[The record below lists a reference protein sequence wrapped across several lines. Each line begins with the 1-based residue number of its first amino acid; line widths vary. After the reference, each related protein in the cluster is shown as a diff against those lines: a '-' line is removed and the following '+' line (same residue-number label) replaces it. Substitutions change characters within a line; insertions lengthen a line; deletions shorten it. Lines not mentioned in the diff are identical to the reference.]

1 MASTTSRPAVLAIL
15 LAAALITTGSAG
27 IAFAE
32 TPATTDVQTTEP
44 ADEDDVIDSFVERL
58 STLET
63 VEFTR
68 TTESEF
74 GNETSRRTVHVVADL
89 EDIQKRTETVN
100 ATVGSNTTTV
110 MNESAIRTYDPA
122 ENTVSEYEI
131 SGEQTLLPTLDVL
144 ANESFVSYE
153 LAGMDTVNGNDTYV
167 LEATPQR
174 QAETDVE
181 MSLTVFVDTETYF
194 PVRIESERTGETYT
208 YSSTVTHSNVTLNEE
223 IPESTFELDV
233 PADTSEPS
241 EYVGPDV
248 SAYESYDDLSTQATL
263 SLPAEELAAA
273 FSFQEGTIVEGEDY
287 YSVSLRYTDGEETIS
302 VNTRADPFNES
313 IYEESDRYEA
323 VEVGETAGYRYDS
336 DEFTSLHWAE
346 DEQAYS
352 LYGEIEN
359 GTAMDIAESIV
370 GE

>member
-1 MASTTSRPAVLAIL
+1 MASTTSRPAVLAVL
-15 LAAALITTGSAG
+15 LAAALILSSGAG

-32 TPATTDVQTTEP
+32 TPSTTDVQTTEQ

-74 GNETSRRTVHVVADL
+74 GNETSRRTIHVAADL
-89 EDIQKRTETVN
+89 ENVRKRSETVN
-100 ATVGSNTTTV
+100 TTVGSNTTTV
-110 MNESAIRTYDPA
+110 MNESTIRTYDPN
-122 ENTVSEYEI
+122 ENTVTEYEI
-131 SGEQTLLPTLDVL
+131 SGEQALLPTLDAL
-144 ANESFVSYE
+144 ANESLVSYE
-153 LAGMDTVNGNDTYV
+153 LAGMDTVDGNDTYV
-167 LEATPQR
+167 LEATPQL
-174 QAETDVE
+174 QSETDAE

-223 IPESTFELDV
+223 IPDSTFELDV
-233 PADTSEPS
+233 PANASEPS

-248 SAYESYDDLSTQATL
+248 SSYESYDNLSTQATL
-263 SLPAEELAAA
+263 SLPAEELTAA

-313 IYEESDRYEA
+313 RYEESDRYEA
-323 VEVGETAGYRYDS
+323 VEIGETTGYRYES
-336 DEFTSLHWAE
+336 DEFTSLHWA